1 MCCTIRLRYC
11 GFVRLLA
18 TRPRWPRDRKDELPL
33 RLSGFCSGRGR
44 PFVRAPPQILIKGDM
59 STETS
64 APQLR
69 PRFTPEPHRWI
80 RPFGARYLIAAAATK
95 TRKTSVKVST
105 FQILAHHLADDGAPG
120 AVLLLVALFIDAFEL
135 LVIVLDQ
142 RIERSSARVAGF
154 INSSRCGLHT
164 PDNSQGWRLSQ
175 NIRTLKLPA
184 FP

>member
-1 MCCTIRLRYC
+1 
-11 GFVRLLA
+11 
-18 TRPRWPRDRKDELPL
+18 
-33 RLSGFCSGRGR
+33 
-44 PFVRAPPQILIKGDM
+44 
-59 STETS
+59 
-64 APQLR
+64 
-69 PRFTPEPHRWI
+69 
-80 RPFGARYLIAAAATK
+80 
-95 TRKTSVKVST
+95 VKVST

-154 INSSRCGLHT
+154 INSSRCGLHA